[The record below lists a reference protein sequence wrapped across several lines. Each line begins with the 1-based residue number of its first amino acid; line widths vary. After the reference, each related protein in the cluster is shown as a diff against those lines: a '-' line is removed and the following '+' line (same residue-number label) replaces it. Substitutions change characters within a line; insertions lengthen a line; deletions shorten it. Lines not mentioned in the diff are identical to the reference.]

1 MYQQSTH
8 SDQSE
13 RKHKKTTL
21 SAGNQLVILSFTSL
35 RSLIGLEKSHQSLN
49 QSAANKTKP
58 LNFSRH
64 VGCFEFSSTPRDIFL
79 CSDWHSWFSQFY
91 SVNGSVWTLHTVSMY
106 WKRHKPVI
114 IQALVDLA
122 ALIRPLLN
130 TSFNLGLRTKLLAPP
145 VTEITRLGISRFHLS
160 SINFRMS
167 WTSVS
172 CDTRT
177 YYGYKKRRLG
187 ITFAY
192 FGKGYRRKSLT
203 HFHTRAIHDCLPLLY
218 HSSLINIRCLN
229 APPPQGVSLRARH
242 WVNWPVVW
250 TVFFSPGL
258 TIYRKV
264 YPTKK
269 FTSKS
274 FACLWKPVALQ
285 LKTSMKPISSP
296 PSLPSLT
303 PVPLTR
309 HHNKYSINHGLQRLT
324 GERLFWLPVPRKS
337 ISPYASVCICRV
349 HLSGVHWSP
358 VSSLATFKS
367 CWFLVLPHIHIGFLT
382 WKKRYIE

>member
-1 MYQQSTH
+1 MLHNTSIGSTLGEKKGKSPQISQSQKDHFSIVYQQSTH
-8 SDQSE
+8 SDPSE

-21 SAGNQLVILSFTSL
+21 CAGNQLVILSFTSL

-91 SVNGSVWTLHTVSMY
+91 SVNGSVWILHTVSMY

-229 APPPQGVSLRARH
+229 AP
-242 WVNWPVVW
+242 
-250 TVFFSPGL
+250 SPRGFIKGQAL
-258 TIYRKV
+258 G
-264 YPTKK
+264 K
-269 FTSKS
+269 FTSCEDGLFFTWFDHLQKS
-274 FACLWKPVALQ
+274 LSYKEIQFNKFCLPV
-285 LKTSMKPISSP
+285 KTSCP
-296 PSLPSLT
+296 PAENVKETHTLPPPFT
-303 PVPLTR
+303 PFTNTR
-309 HHNKYSINHGLQRLT
+309 TSDKTPQ
-324 GERLFWLPVPRKS
+324 
-337 ISPYASVCICRV
+337 
-349 HLSGVHWSP
+349 
-358 VSSLATFKS
+358 
-367 CWFLVLPHIHIGFLT
+367 
-382 WKKRYIE
+382 

>member
-1 MYQQSTH
+1 
-8 SDQSE
+8 
-13 RKHKKTTL
+13 
-21 SAGNQLVILSFTSL
+21 
-35 RSLIGLEKSHQSLN
+35 
-49 QSAANKTKP
+49 
-58 LNFSRH
+58 
-64 VGCFEFSSTPRDIFL
+64 
-79 CSDWHSWFSQFY
+79 
-91 SVNGSVWTLHTVSMY
+91 MY

-177 YYGYKKRRLG
+177 YYGYKKGDLG
-187 ITFAY
+187 LLSRISIKDM
-192 FGKGYRRKSLT
+192 GESLSLSYT
-203 HFHTRAIHDCLPLLY
+203 CHTRLPSTTLPFLPDK
-218 HSSLINIRCLN
+218 HFIKGQALGKLTGCED
-229 APPPQGVSLRARH
+229 GF
-242 WVNWPVVW
+242 
-250 TVFFSPGL
+250 FFSPGL

-269 FTSKS
+269 FSSKS

-285 LKTSMKPISSP
+285 LKTSMKPIPSP
-296 PSLPSLT
+296 PPPSPPSLT

-309 HHNKYSINHGLQRLT
+309 HYNKYSINPAWSAATYWRAFILT
-324 GERLFWLPVPRKS
+324 ACTKEVNLPICISLHLPCAPFWGPLIACV
-337 ISPYASVCICRV
+337 
-349 HLSGVHWSP
+349 LSG
-358 VSSLATFKS
+358 
-367 CWFLVLPHIHIGFLT
+367 HI
-382 WKKRYIE
+382 

>member
-8 SDQSE
+8 SDPSE

-21 SAGNQLVILSFTSL
+21 CAGNQLVILSFTSL

-172 CDTRT
+172 CETRT
-177 YYGYKKRRLG
+177 YYGYKKGDLG
-187 ITFAY
+187 LLSRISVKDI
-192 FGKGYRRKSLT
+192 GESLSLT
-203 HFHTRAIHDCLPLLY
+203 FIHVPYTTAFHYFTI
-218 HSSLINIRCLN
+218 
-229 APPPQGVSLRARH
+229 PP
-242 WVNWPVVW
+242 W
-250 TVFFSPGL
+250 
-258 TIYRKV
+258 
-264 YPTKK
+264 
-269 FTSKS
+269 
-274 FACLWKPVALQ
+274 
-285 LKTSMKPISSP
+285 
-296 PSLPSLT
+296 
-303 PVPLTR
+303 
-309 HHNKYSINHGLQRLT
+309 
-324 GERLFWLPVPRKS
+324 
-337 ISPYASVCICRV
+337 
-349 HLSGVHWSP
+349 
-358 VSSLATFKS
+358 
-367 CWFLVLPHIHIGFLT
+367 
-382 WKKRYIE
+382 

>member
-8 SDQSE
+8 SDPSE

-21 SAGNQLVILSFTSL
+21 CAGNQLVILSFTSL

-91 SVNGSVWTLHTVSMY
+91 SVNGSVWILHTVSMY

-177 YYGYKKRRLG
+177 YYGYKKGDLE
-187 ITFAY
+187 
-192 FGKGYRRKSLT
+192 
-203 HFHTRAIHDCLPLLY
+203 LP
-218 HSSLINIRCLN
+218 
-229 APPPQGVSLRARH
+229 
-242 WVNWPVVW
+242 
-250 TVFFSPGL
+250 
-258 TIYRKV
+258 
-264 YPTKK
+264 
-269 FTSKS
+269 
-274 FACLWKPVALQ
+274 
-285 LKTSMKPISSP
+285 
-296 PSLPSLT
+296 
-303 PVPLTR
+303 
-309 HHNKYSINHGLQRLT
+309 
-324 GERLFWLPVPRKS
+324 
-337 ISPYASVCICRV
+337 
-349 HLSGVHWSP
+349 
-358 VSSLATFKS
+358 
-367 CWFLVLPHIHIGFLT
+367 
-382 WKKRYIE
+382 

>member
-1 MYQQSTH
+1 MLHNTSIGSTLGEKKGKSPQISQSQKDYFSIVYQQSTH

-35 RSLIGLEKSHQSLN
+35 RSQIGLEKSHQSLN

-64 VGCFEFSSTPRDIFL
+64 VGCFEFSSTPRADIFL

-177 YYGYKKRRLG
+177 YYGYKKRELRLLSRILVKDIG
-187 ITFAY
+187 E
-192 FGKGYRRKSLT
+192 SLT
-203 HFHTRAIHDCLPLLY
+203 FIHMCHTRLPSTTLPFLPDK
-218 HSSLINIRCLN
+218 HKEFKC
-229 APPPQGVSLRARH
+229 PPQGFH
-242 WVNWPVVW
+242 
-250 TVFFSPGL
+250 
-258 TIYRKV
+258 
-264 YPTKK
+264 
-269 FTSKS
+269 
-274 FACLWKPVALQ
+274 
-285 LKTSMKPISSP
+285 
-296 PSLPSLT
+296 
-303 PVPLTR
+303 
-309 HHNKYSINHGLQRLT
+309 
-324 GERLFWLPVPRKS
+324 
-337 ISPYASVCICRV
+337 
-349 HLSGVHWSP
+349 
-358 VSSLATFKS
+358 
-367 CWFLVLPHIHIGFLT
+367 
-382 WKKRYIE
+382 

>member
-1 MYQQSTH
+1 
-8 SDQSE
+8 
-13 RKHKKTTL
+13 
-21 SAGNQLVILSFTSL
+21 
-35 RSLIGLEKSHQSLN
+35 
-49 QSAANKTKP
+49 
-58 LNFSRH
+58 
-64 VGCFEFSSTPRDIFL
+64 
-79 CSDWHSWFSQFY
+79 
-91 SVNGSVWTLHTVSMY
+91 MY

-218 HSSLINIRCLN
+218 HSSLINIRSLN
-229 APPPQGVSLRARH
+229 APPPGVSLRARH
-242 WVNWPVVW
+242 WVNWPAVR
-250 TVFFSPGL
+250 TVFFPPGL

-285 LKTSMKPISSP
+285 LKTPMKPIPSP
-296 PSLPSLT
+296 PFT
-303 PVPLTR
+303 PFTNSRTSHKTLR
-309 HHNKYSINHGLQRLT
+309 
-324 GERLFWLPVPRKS
+324 
-337 ISPYASVCICRV
+337 
-349 HLSGVHWSP
+349 
-358 VSSLATFKS
+358 
-367 CWFLVLPHIHIGFLT
+367 
-382 WKKRYIE
+382 